1 MQFLFDKKHKDSL
14 FEQAFLQLV
23 TALHMGKVGAG
34 DRLPSVRQMAVR
46 NSINHKTAFSIYQR
60 LHLEGYITLRRGSG
74 AYVADVDHADLEQA
88 YCLSLFKLIK
98 SNFAEA
104 DRLRISPRDFTRL
117 AQKYLNKS
125 QLKSVKVVVIEC
137 NEEQIGVFA
146 AEITNRLGVGVQPL
160 LLSQLESPTRN
171 THRILSRADLF
182 TTTHFHFKQV
192 KTLLNGYQKKL
203 LQLRLNPNFVPSLV
217 DAARQGSVLMI
228 VSNVNYF
235 AAFSQSL
242 INVGTPRSVVE
253 RISAVDDSDLEL
265 VRREALQADTVYV
278 SPICDPRVQKLLPP
292 HGHELKM
299 DSTLSDASLE
309 MLEAYL
315 LFRSPLK
322 NPKNWNGTD
331 LCPLSNCSIY
341 REQ

>member
-23 TALHMGKVGAG
+23 TALHMGKVSAG
-34 DRLPSVRQMAVR
+34 DRLPSVRQMALR
-46 NSINHKTAFSIYQR
+46 NNINHKTAFSIYQR

-74 AYVADVDHADLEQA
+74 AYVSDIDHADLEQA

-104 DRLRISPRDFTRL
+104 DRLKISPRDFTKL
-117 AQKYLNKS
+117 AQNYLNKS
-125 QLKSVKVVVIEC
+125 QLKTVKVVVIEC

-146 AEITNRLGVGVQPL
+146 GEITNRLGVAVHPL
-160 LLSQLESPTRN
+160 LLSQLEGPTPT
-171 THRILSRADLF
+171 THRILARADLF

-192 KTLLNGYQKKL
+192 KSLLESYHKKL

-217 DAARQGSVLMI
+217 NAARQGSLLMI

-242 INVGTPRSVVE
+242 LNVGTPKAVVD
-253 RISAVDDSDLEL
+253 RISAVDDSDLEQ
-265 VRREALQADTVYV
+265 VRAHALQADTVYV
-278 SPICDPRVQKLLPP
+278 SPICNARVQKLLPP
-292 HGHELKM
+292 HCHELKM
-299 DSTLSDASLE
+299 DSTLSDESLE
-309 MLEAYL
+309 LLEAFL
-315 LFRSPLK
+315 LFRSRL
-322 NPKNWNGTD
+322 
-331 LCPLSNCSIY
+331 
-341 REQ
+341 

>member
-1 MQFLFDKKHKDSL
+1 LQFQFDKTHKDSL

-34 DRLPSVRQMAVR
+34 DRLPSVRQMALR
-46 NSINHKTAFSIYQR
+46 NNINHKTAFSIYQR

-74 AYVADVDHADLEQA
+74 AYVSDIDHADLEQA

-104 DRLRISPRDFTRL
+104 DRLRISPRDFTKL
-117 AQKYLNKS
+117 AQNYLNKS
-125 QLKSVKVVVIEC
+125 QLKTVKVVVTEC

-146 AEITNRLGVGVQPL
+146 DEITNRLGVAVHPL

-171 THRILSRADLF
+171 THRILARADLF

-192 KTLLNGYQKKL
+192 KLLLESYHKKL

-217 DAARQGSVLMI
+217 NAARQSSLLMI

-242 INVGTPRSVVE
+242 LNVGTPRSVVD
-253 RISAVDDSDLEL
+253 RISAVDDSDLEK
-265 VRREALQADTVYV
+265 VRLRVQRADTVYI
-278 SPICDPRVQKLLPP
+278 SPICDPRIRKLLPP
-292 HGHELKM
+292 HCQELKM
-299 DSTLSDASLE
+299 DSTLSDESLE
-309 MLEAYL
+309 MLEAFL
-315 LFRSPLK
+315 LFRSRL
-322 NPKNWNGTD
+322 
-331 LCPLSNCSIY
+331 
-341 REQ
+341 